1 MNSQMYDVSVPY
13 ENLSDEDRARAYS
26 PSSNAPNYLQTIK
39 QYRER
44 SQKVKEEKG
53 EPVYLKYGFH
63 PEQKI
68 AYFAADVDQ
77 NETIF
82 VFIHGG
88 YWQEL
93 SIEDS
98 LFAAPGYLEKNISYA
113 AIGYPL
119 APEISVF
126 DIVSEVKKAILMLHG
141 YASLQRKNVNLIIG
155 GSSAGAH
162 LAATFLTN
170 IPNIYAEHFPF
181 IKGAVLLS
189 GVYDLRPLV
198 GTYINKA
205 LKLDLQQARE
215 LSPLHQPIENN
226 IPVAVYW
233 GEFDTEAFKQQ
244 SEEYAKYLE
253 QHSMLYESRE
263 IKDKDHFDLVFE
275 LGAIDEDLL
284 RL

>member
-1 MNSQMYDVSVPY
+1 MHDV
-13 ENLSDEDRARAYS
+13 NLSDEDRARAYS
-26 PSSNAPNYLQTIK
+26 PSSNAPHYLQTIK
-39 QYRER
+39 KYRER

-53 EPVYLKYGFH
+53 NPVYLKYGSH

-68 AYFAADVDQ
+68 AYFSANVDQ

-82 VFIHGG
+82 VYIHGG

-98 LFAAPGYLEKNISYA
+98 LFAAPGYLDKNISYA

-119 APEISVF
+119 APEVSVVEI
-126 DIVSEVKKAILMLHG
+126 IVEVKKAVSMLHG
-141 YASLQRKNVNLIIG
+141 YVSLQRKNVNIIIG

-162 LAATFLTN
+162 LAATLLRTM
-170 IPNIYAEHFPF
+170 PNKSTEPFPF

-189 GVYDLRPLV
+189 GIYDLCPLI
-198 GTYINKA
+198 GTYINEA
-205 LKLDLQQARE
+205 LQLDLQQALE
-215 LSPLHQPIENN
+215 LSPLHQPIQNN

-233 GEFDTEAFKQQ
+233 GESDTEAFKQQ
-244 SEEYAKYLE
+244 SEEYAKYLA

-275 LGAIDEDLL
+275 LGAIDKDLL
-284 RL
+284 HL

>member
-1 MNSQMYDVSVPY
+1 MNSQLQDLSALYDS
-13 ENLSDEDRARAYS
+13 LSDEDRARAYS
-26 PSSNAPNYLQTIK
+26 PSSNAPNYLQTIL
-39 QYRER
+39 QYHER
-44 SQKVKEEKG
+44 SQKIKTERG
-53 EPVYLKYGFH
+53 EPVYLEYGSH

-68 AYFAADVDQ
+68 AYFSAGANQ

-93 SIEDS
+93 GIEDS
-98 LFAAPGYLEKNISYA
+98 LFAAPRYLGKNISYA

-119 APEISVF
+119 APGKSVF
-126 DIVSEVKKAILMLHG
+126 EIVIEVRKAISMLHG
-141 YASLQRKNVNLIIG
+141 YASLQRKNVKLIIG

-162 LAATFLTN
+162 LAATFLTS
-170 IPNIYAEHFPF
+170 IPNTCAEHFPF

-189 GVYDLRPLV
+189 GIYDLRPLV
-198 GTYINKA
+198 GTYINDA

-275 LGAIDEDLL
+275 LGAIDEGLL
-284 RL
+284 HL